1 MYLTQKNHI
10 RCDKKTYR
18 ILRILTRLSK
28 NLYNFTLYTVRQYYF
43 NNGKYLPYEQAYH
56 LVKHNENY
64 QLLPSQVAQ
73 QVMKVVDRNMKSFF
87 HVLRERRKGNYN
99 RPVHPP
105 RYLPKDGY
113 FVCIFQKDM
122 FKVDGEKIRLSLGRN
137 FTKEFGVRYLEFK
150 LPKTVIGK
158 KIKEVRIIP
167 RCKGL
172 WFEIEHVYEV
182 EPEKADLDYSKYLA
196 IDLGVDNFATC
207 VSTSGTPFIIEG
219 RGLKSFNRWWN
230 KEKAKLQSV
239 YDKQSIKMGKKMAW
253 LLRKRRN
260 FVNNFLNQAVNYII
274 KYCLAHKIGNIVVG
288 ELKEIKQNLDL
299 GKVNNQNIQYIPWG
313 VFKQKLRF
321 KCEYYGISYIEV
333 DENGTSI
340 TCARCG
346 YKDKKNREHRGLFV
360 CRKCGF
366 VVNADVNGALNILKK
381 VAPESVRIGGSGGVT
396 PPRRIRVV
404 PLRSVQTPPEAPYF
418 SRE

>member
-1 MYLTQKNHI
+1 
-10 RCDKKTYR
+10 
-18 ILRILTRLSK
+18 
-28 NLYNFTLYTVRQYYF
+28 VRQYYF

-158 KIKEVRIIP
+158 KSKEVRIIP

-172 WFEIEHVYEV
+172 WFEIEYVYEV
-182 EPEKADLDYSKYLA
+182 VPEKADLDYSKYLA
-196 IDLGVDNFATC
+196 IDLGLDNFATC

-321 KCEYYGISYIEV
+321 KCEYYGINYIEV

-340 TCARCG
+340 TCVRCG
-346 YKDKKNREHRGLFV
+346 YKDKKNRKHRGLFV

-366 VVNADVNGALNILKK
+366 VVNADVNGALNMLKK
-381 VAPESVRIGGSGGVT
+381 VAPESVRIGSSGGVT

-404 PLRSVQTPPEAPYF
+404 PLRNAQTPPEAPYF
-418 SRE
+418 NRE